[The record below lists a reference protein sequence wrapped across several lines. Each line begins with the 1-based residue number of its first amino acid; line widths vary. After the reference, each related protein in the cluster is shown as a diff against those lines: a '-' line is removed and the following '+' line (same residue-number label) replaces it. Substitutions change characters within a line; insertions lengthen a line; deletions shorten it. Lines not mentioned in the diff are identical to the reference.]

1 MYSEANNK
9 MKLLDHPTQA
19 VAPPTVDP
27 KTVDQPSLI
36 TQLREQIRQTET
48 AGRIGDGSLVTN
60 GCHAIDRLLPENGYP
75 RGSLIQWIS
84 TGGSGADLLS
94 LRVAQQACDDGGA
107 LVVIDPQHEFFPPAA
122 AAIGINLDNLIVLR
136 GNQLTNCQGEL
147 PISRQSTD
155 DRSSVISA
163 ARSSSPTLP
172 STSNATNSVTYNDTY
187 NNLLWSI
194 DQSLRCPAVAAVW
207 GSLNEI
213 NERWFRRFQL
223 SAESSGCMGL
233 FVQPAAA
240 ARQPTWAE
248 VQWMVGTNSPA
259 KKTGFKTDDSHHS
272 QLVRLQLTRCRGTH
286 TGKVITLA
294 INHITGKV
302 QQARRDHEQQHKQQ
316 RLRDRFRQQ
325 PIRGNSA

>member
-1 MYSEANNK
+1 MNSEASNNTK
-9 MKLLDHPTQA
+9 MINLPNK
-19 VAPPTVDP
+19 VI
-27 KTVDQPSLI
+27 DQPNLI

-48 AGRIGDGSLVTN
+48 ASRVGDGSLVTN

-75 RGSLIQWIS
+75 RGTLVQWIS
-84 TGGSGADLLS
+84 AGGSGADLLS

-107 LVVIDPQHEFFPPAA
+107 LVIIDPQHEFFPPAA

-136 GNQLTNCQGEL
+136 GNKLANRRGNQQTTKQA
-147 PISRQSTD
+147 STR
-155 DRSSVISA
+155 DRSSGFVASCTP
-163 ARSSSPTLP
+163 SSTD
-172 STSNATNSVTYNDTY
+172 STTYND
-187 NNLLWSI
+187 LLWSI

-207 GSLNEI
+207 GPLKEI

-248 VQWMVGTNSPA
+248 VQWMAGANSPTA
-259 KKTGFKTDDSHHS
+259 TTGFTTDDLQHS

-286 TGKVITLA
+286 TGKAITLA

-302 QQARRDHEQQHKQQ
+302 QQARRDHEQQQRTRQQRTRQQHTKQQ
-316 RLRDRFRQQ
+316 RSNNRFRQ
-325 PIRGNSA
+325 PPVRGRSA